1 MTPPAIPA
9 MTIDANAMTR
19 APTDGSAD
27 SGAEVGGVEG
37 IPASYG
43 AAGHDTK
50 AMHLGPTVAL
60 MKTLVILPTYNEAE
74 NIFEVLDRVRAA
86 VPAAEVLVVDDGS
99 PDGTAELAE
108 SWAAENNGQVTVLR
122 RASKSGLGS
131 AYRAGFADG
140 LERGFDALI
149 EMDSDLQHDPAALPE
164 LIAAVENGAD
174 LAIGSRYVPGG
185 SIPNW
190 PKHREWL
197 SRGGNRYAGFVLGLQ
212 VRDAT
217 AGFRCYG
224 APMLA
229 TIDFG
234 SVTADGYGFQIEMAY
249 NVSNRGGRI
258 VEVPIRFS
266 DRQRGTSKMSGRI
279 VFEALGLVTWWAI
292 RDRLL
297 RRGRRHGTQSLIAP

>member
-1 MTPPAIPA
+1 
-9 MTIDANAMTR
+9 
-19 APTDGSAD
+19 
-27 SGAEVGGVEG
+27 
-37 IPASYG
+37 
-43 AAGHDTK
+43 
-50 AMHLGPTVAL
+50 
-60 MKTLVILPTYNEAE
+60 MKSLVILPTYNEAE

-86 VPAAEVLVVDDGS
+86 VPDAQVLVVDDGS

-108 SWAAENNGQVTVLR
+108 SWAADHGGRVDVLR

-131 AYRAGFADG
+131 AYRAGFAHG
-140 LERGFDALI
+140 LAHGFEALI

-164 LIAAVENGAD
+164 LIAAVANGAD

-197 SRGGNRYAGFVLGLQ
+197 SRGGNRYAAFILGLQ

-224 APMLA
+224 APMLS
-229 TIDFG
+229 TIDLTT
-234 SVTADGYGFQIEMAY
+234 VTADGYGFQIEMAY
-249 NVSNRGGRI
+249 NVSRRGGRI

-279 VFEALGLVTWWAI
+279 VFEALGLVSWWAL
-292 RDRLL
+292 RDRVL
-297 RRGRRHGTQSLIAP
+297 RRRSRQPHPVSS

>member
-1 MTPPAIPA
+1 VKP
-9 MTIDANAMTR
+9 
-19 APTDGSAD
+19 
-27 SGAEVGGVEG
+27 
-37 IPASYG
+37 
-43 AAGHDTK
+43 
-50 AMHLGPTVAL
+50 
-60 MKTLVILPTYNEAE
+60 LVILPTFNEAE
-74 NIFEVLDRVRAA
+74 NIVEVLERIALALPLVD
-86 VPAAEVLVVDDGS
+86 VLVVDDGS
-99 PDGTAELAE
+99 PDGTASLAE
-108 SWAAENNGQVTVLR
+108 GWGAEHGGHVSVLR
-122 RASKSGLGS
+122 RGAKAGLGS
-131 AYRAGFADG
+131 AYRAGFAYG
-140 LERGFDALI
+140 LANGYDALI
-149 EMDSDLQHDPAALPE
+149 EMDSDLQHDPAALPS
-164 LIAAVENGAD
+164 LVNAVESGAD

-185 SIPNW
+185 HIPDW
-190 PKHREWL
+190 PRHREWL
-197 SRGGNRYAGFVLGLQ
+197 SRGGNRYAAAVLRLQ

-229 TIDFG
+229 TIDLG

-297 RRGRRHGTQSLIAP
+297 RRGRRHATPTPVAP